1 MQDKPFL
8 WMPPAKS
15 TMKLSQQLWQDNND
29 LIQAC
34 LDHPFVQRIGKGD
47 LPKVCFTFY
56 VAQDAFFLKSFAR
69 AYSLA
74 GVRSPDW
81 EGFETFHQLAG
92 GVLEE
97 LKLHQK
103 YAEQWNIDL
112 QTVTPA
118 VATRRYTD
126 FLQATAWSS
135 SSGVTAAAM
144 APCMKLYNYLGQQLA
159 ANGIPQHDYRDWIET
174 YSSDEFTPLVDRLEQ
189 LVDRYGSF
197 ADANDAVRSAYRY
210 AMLCE
215 RDFFQAAWEVQFS

>member
-74 GVRSPDW
+74 GVHSPDW